1 MGKIKTYTNQIRKS
15 NYELRT
21 SGIESGSAS
30 IRVDLEH
37 GKIIVKHGT
46 HDVILK
52 EIDNVE
58 EGSWDKI
65 WDAINSIKSVD

>member
-1 MGKIKTYTNQIRKS
+1 MKAVKS
-15 NYELRT
+15 NYELSI

-30 IRVDLEH
+30 IHIDLEH
-37 GKIIVKHGT
+37 GKIVVKHGT

-58 EGSWDKI
+58 SGSWDKI
-65 WDAINSIKSVD
+65 WGAINSIKSID

>member
-21 SGIESGSAS
+21 SGIEPGSAS
-30 IRVDLEH
+30 IHIDLEH

-52 EIDNVE
+52 EIDNAE